1 MGLRKFLVRFAIL
14 HHAKS
19 MHPEPEELDEV
30 ITEIRAV
37 KRAISE
43 RHGNDIDRLLQTL
56 TAQEQPAGRREDFD
70 EFLAAVPEREVE
82 GTDRLE

>member
-1 MGLRKFLVRFAIL
+1 
-14 HHAKS
+14 